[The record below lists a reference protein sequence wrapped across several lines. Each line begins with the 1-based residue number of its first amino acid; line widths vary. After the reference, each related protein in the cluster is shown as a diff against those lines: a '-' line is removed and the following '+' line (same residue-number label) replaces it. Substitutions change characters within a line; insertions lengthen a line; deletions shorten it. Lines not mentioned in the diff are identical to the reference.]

1 MERVKAMYK
10 IKPFLLQQVVEGYV
24 IQNGISTTVIT
35 NENIIN
41 FLKEC
46 EKRRL
51 KKLVYEDIYN
61 YFGNLTTQVVNFLIE
76 NKIIAE
82 VEDIS
87 NLQVGNVIVLSN
99 VSEFLDV
106 FKHVT
111 RDMEKNIDFLHIN
124 EYKKVAE
131 KKNIDTMCVLYMNPF
146 SLEKYKEVITFIMGE
161 GVMMKAAFY
170 YDHAIYISNIY
181 KKQWHTPCPQCFFY
195 NLESQLRARNSAMNT
210 LNFQT
215 IIDMLYENNPRFQVE
230 GIVTV
235 RDLLNVIMLIIK
247 DIFYKGD
254 ANDILQRV
262 IEYRLEDGTINED
275 VAYHWELCDCY
286 E

>member
-99 VSEFLDV
+99 VSEFLDE

-146 SLEKYKEVITFIMGE
+146 
-161 GVMMKAAFY
+161 
-170 YDHAIYISNIY
+170 H
-181 KKQWHTPCPQCFFY
+181 
-195 NLESQLRARNSAMNT
+195 
-210 LNFQT
+210 
-215 IIDMLYENNPRFQVE
+215 
-230 GIVTV
+230 
-235 RDLLNVIMLIIK
+235 
-247 DIFYKGD
+247 
-254 ANDILQRV
+254 
-262 IEYRLEDGTINED
+262 
-275 VAYHWELCDCY
+275 
-286 E
+286 